1 MHTTPPLTDAL
12 FADLLDPS
20 KSAFDICHE
29 HSLTLAELR
38 AITTGDEFTE
48 LIAALHDIAQA
59 REEAQRP
66 ELHRIARESLALIAN
81 QEPTS
86 NTHAETVRRAAG
98 ALLRLKSSAI
108 AEGGSG
114 THSVTEGEVE
124 EAAMTEKPSEPQTS
138 TRAETANTTP
148 ATTNQ
153 PNSLKSTTPHTTSPP
168 QPTAALSSA
177 PSPTSAPA
185 A

>member
-20 KSAFDICHE
+20 KSPFDICHE
-29 HSLTLAELR
+29 HALTLAELR
-38 AITTGDEFTE
+38 AVTAREEFTD

-66 ELHRIARESLALIAN
+66 ELHRIARDALALIAA

-98 ALLRLKSSAI
+98 ALLRLKPAPI
-108 AEGGSG
+108 ADAANS
-114 THSVTEGEVE
+114 TPSVTEREVN
-124 EAAMTEKPSEPQTS
+124 
-138 TRAETANTTP
+138 ETATAEQPNEPRASARADIQSATTP
-148 ATTNQ
+148 APDKQ
-153 PNSLKSTTPHTTSPP
+153 HPSHPKPLNSTSPP
-168 QPTAALSSA
+168 QPTAA
-177 PSPTSAPA
+177 
-185 A
+185 